1 MKLLGKEIWRDIIG
15 YEGKYQVSNCGRVKS
30 LNYHSTGKE
39 KLLKEDINQRGYHR
53 VTLFKD
59 NKGKSFLVSR
69 LVAYTFI
76 NFVPQANKVY
86 EVNHKDED
94 KDNNSLDNLEIITK
108 KANLLYGTGRD
119 RQAKSKSKK
128 VICIETGIIYASH
141 KEAREQTGIN
151 NIYNVCN
158 GKAKTSGGYHWQY
171 I

>member
-1 MKLLGKEIWRDIIG
+1 MLGKEIWRDIVG
-15 YEGKYQVSNCGRVKS
+15 YEGKYQVSNWGRIKS

-39 KLLKEDINQRGYHR
+39 KILKEDINQWGYHR
-53 VTLFKD
+53 VHLFKN
-59 NKGKSFLVSR
+59 NKSKSFSVNK

-76 NFVPQANKVY
+76 NFVPQLNEVY

-108 KANLLYGTGRD
+108 KANILYGTGRD

-128 VICIETGIIYASH
+128 VICIETGVIYNSL
-141 KEAREQTGIN
+141 KEAKEQTGIN

-158 GKAKTSGGYHWQY
+158 GKAKTAGGYHWQY